1 MIFAELRAQGWKYAS
16 LTLAVLAVIAIGAA
30 LYFRG
35 DSAISDARADKAE
48 SERDSARAEVN
59 ALKVARDTEHRKAK
73 EAQAIAAKY
82 EDEKRAIETES
93 ARVVADLR
101 AGNLRLRQLWQAQAA
116 TADLPRAA
124 ASASKPH
131 DQATDRAESAGR
143 IIRAAAECD
152 AQVRGLQAVIEAD
165 RR

>member
-1 MIFAELRAQGWKYAS
+1 MLSELRAQGWKYAS
-16 LTLAVLAVIAIGAA
+16 LALAVLAVIAIGTA

-35 DSAISDARADKAE
+35 DSAISHSRAQQAE

-59 ALKVARDTEHRKAK
+59 DLKAARDTEHRKAK
-73 EAQAIAAKY
+73 EAQVIAAKY

-101 AGNLRLRQLWQAQAA
+101 AGNLRLRKLWEAQAA
-116 TADLPRAA
+116 TADLSRAV
-124 ASASKPH
+124 ASTSQPD
-131 DQATDRAESAGR
+131 DQAADRAESASR
-143 IIRAAAECD
+143 IVRAAAECD

>member
-1 MIFAELRAQGWKYAS
+1 MFAAPWKLATYV
-16 LTLAVLAVIAIGAA
+16 LAVLAVAAIVAA

-35 DSAISDARADKAE
+35 DSAISNSRAQQAE

-59 ALKVARDTEHRKAK
+59 DLKAARDAEHRKAK

-101 AGNLRLRQLWQAQAA
+101 AGNLRLRKLWEAQAA
-116 TADLPRAA
+116 TADLSRAV
-124 ASASKPH
+124 ASASQPD
-131 DQATDRAESAGR
+131 DQAADRAESASR
-143 IIRAAAECD
+143 IVRAAAECD

>member
-1 MIFAELRAQGWKYAS
+1 MLSELRAQGWKYAS
-16 LTLAVLAVIAIGAA
+16 LALAVLAVIAIGMA

-35 DSAISDARADKAE
+35 DSAISNSRAEQAE
-48 SERDSARAEVN
+48 SERDSARAEVD
-59 ALKVARDTEHRKAK
+59 ALKAARDTEHRRAK
-73 EAQAIAAKY
+73 EAQAIAATY

-101 AGNLRLRQLWQAQAA
+101 AGNLRLRKLWEAQAA
-116 TADLPRAA
+116 TADLSRAV
-124 ASASKPH
+124 ASASQPN
-131 DQATDRAESAGR
+131 DQAADRAESASR
-143 IIRAAAECD
+143 IVRAAAECD

>member
-1 MIFAELRAQGWKYAS
+1 MILAELRAQSWKYAS
-16 LTLAVLAVIAIGAA
+16 LTLAVLAVIAVVAA

-59 ALKVARDTEHRKAK
+59 ALKAARDTEQRKAK

-101 AGNLRLRQLWQAQAA
+101 AGNLRLRHELGALYTDQLSGS
-116 TADLPRAA
+116 A
-124 ASASKPH
+124 ASAGISD
-131 DQATDRAESAGR
+131 DQAQRGAEIAASIVRVGAES
-143 IIRAAAECD
+143 D
-152 AQVRGLQAVIEAD
+152 AQLQACQAVIEAD

>member
-1 MIFAELRAQGWKYAS
+1 MLSELRAQGWKYAS
-16 LTLAVLAVIAIGAA
+16 LTFAVLAVIAIGAA

-35 DSAISDARADKAE
+35 DSAISDARAQEAE

-59 ALKVARDTEHRKAK
+59 ALKAARDTEQRKAK

-101 AGNLRLRQLWQAQAA
+101 AGNLRLRRELGALYTSQLSGS
-116 TADLPRAA
+116 A
-124 ASASKPH
+124 ASAGISD
-131 DQATDRAESAGR
+131 DQAQRGAEIAASIVRVGAESDAKL
-143 IIRAAAECD
+143 RAC
-152 AQVRGLQAVIEAD
+152 QAVIEAD

>member
-1 MIFAELRAQGWKYAS
+1 MNPLWRMSAYA
-16 LTLAVLAVIAIGAA
+16 LAVLAVIAVVAA

-35 DSAISDARADKAE
+35 DSAVSDARADKAE

-59 ALKVARDTEHRKAK
+59 ALKAARDTEQRRAK

-93 ARVVADLR
+93 ARVVAGLR

-116 TADLPRAA
+116 TAYLSRAV
-124 ASASKPH
+124 ASASQPD
-131 DQATDRAESAGR
+131 DQAADRAESAGR
-143 IIRAAAECD
+143 IVRAAAECD
-152 AQVRGLQAVIEAD
+152 AQVRGLQAVIEED

>member
-1 MIFAELRAQGWKYAS
+1 VNPFWRLSTYA
-16 LTLAVLAVIAIGAA
+16 LAVLAVIAIVAA

-59 ALKVARDTEHRKAK
+59 DLKASRDAEHRKAK

-93 ARVVADLR
+93 ARTVADLR
-101 AGNLRLRQLWQAQAA
+101 AGHLRLRRELGALYTSQLSGS
-116 TADLPRAA
+116 A
-124 ASASKPH
+124 ASASVSD
-131 DQATDRAESAGR
+131 DQAQRGAEIAAAAVRVGAES
-143 IIRAAAECD
+143 D
-152 AQVRGLQAVIEAD
+152 AQLRACQALIEAD

>member
-1 MIFAELRAQGWKYAS
+1 MNPLWRLSTYA
-16 LTLAVLAVIAIGAA
+16 LAALAVAAIVAA

-59 ALKVARDTEHRKAK
+59 DLKAARDAEHRKAK
-73 EAQAIAAKY
+73 EAQAIAVKY

-93 ARVVADLR
+93 ARTVADLR
-101 AGNLRLRQLWQAQAA
+101 AGNLRLRKLWEAPAA
-116 TADLPRAA
+116 TADLSRAV
-124 ASASKPH
+124 ASAGQPD
-131 DQATDRAESAGR
+131 DQAADRAESAGR
-143 IIRAAAECD
+143 IVRAAAECD

>member
-1 MIFAELRAQGWKYAS
+1 MNPIWRLSTYA
-16 LTLAVLAVIAIGAA
+16 LAVLAVIAIGAA

-59 ALKVARDTEHRKAK
+59 ALKAARDTEQRKAK

-101 AGNLRLRQLWQAQAA
+101 AGNLRLRRELGALYTAQLSG
-116 TADLPRAA
+116 TA
-124 ASASKPH
+124 ASASISD
-131 DQATDRAESAGR
+131 DQAQRGAEIAAAIVRVGAES
-143 IIRAAAECD
+143 D
-152 AQVRGLQAVIEAD
+152 AQLRACQAVIEAD